1 MSTRRGLFVHLSAGV
16 LLLAGTVAAQDS
28 PSLGDLARQQ
38 RQQKVQSKSVSAKS
52 SNPSAKIITNE
63 ELSKGAGSESPTA
76 AKAGESATPSASS
89 DTKQSPED
97 LKSEILLQKTQI
109 ASLQTQINEVNE
121 SIQFAPPN
129 CVSNCVQWNEHQK
142 EKQQQVERAR
152 TLLEELKKHL
162 GEMQESARKQGL
174 GGAIYEP

>member
-38 RQQKVQSKSVSAKS
+38 RQQRVQSKSVSAKP
-52 SNPSAKIITNE
+52 SNPGAKIITNE

-76 AKAGESATPSASS
+76 AKAGESATPSASP

-97 LKSEILLQKTQI
+97 LKSEILLQKLKSPHCKRRSMRSTSPSSLLPRT
-109 ASLQTQINEVNE
+109 ASATV
-121 SIQFAPPN
+121 PN
-129 CVSNCVQWNEHQK
+129 GTSGKRKSSNRWS
-142 EKQQQVERAR
+142 
-152 TLLEELKKHL
+152 
-162 GEMQESARKQGL
+162 GQGP
-174 GGAIYEP
+174 YWKN